1 MKMTKISLAACIA
14 LGSLSTASFAQPLEE
29 AIKGID
35 VSGMLRYRYTD
46 NRYKDQ
52 NFNKNG
58 TTKGNANHQWRAEA
72 LFKTPVI
79 NNVSMNL
86 GIGYH
91 NAQQNVNHGKGDG
104 TSIAPNAGAFTGNGL
119 GSGSDSWFGVREF
132 NMVITPDST
141 NTTIKAGKMIMQ
153 TPISDTLDDRAT
165 GIFVTNSDLNHWT
178 FSLGAFDSWSIDD
191 YQTGYLL
198 SPDTNNGSIDK
209 PLYTAAALSNYDTSI
224 GNFSSQ
230 LWLFNATD
238 MIDFAGFGE
247 LAWQDSMFHL
257 KGQYAFSKLNS
268 DANSPWTGIYRHKVK
283 EGNDLYTLEA
293 GVKFHELNVPLA
305 AKIGY
310 WGNTQDGYAVSLDNE
325 GSFQKVGQIWF
336 ENAATGVSI
345 SMLPAEG
352 QNMPRGFESN
362 ELSLF
367 YANINYDILENL
379 NVGID
384 FVSGTNKI
392 SRGQGAAHY
401 SGDIDFTEINPN
413 ITWQYSKSLRIF
425 AHYSILTTDTTRQ
438 IATQFAN
445 TINAPTIIPA
455 EQISDS
461 EDRNRLR
468 VEVKYTF

>member
-1 MKMTKISLAACIA
+1 MKITKLSLIACVA
-14 LGSLSTASFAQPLEE
+14 LASLSTASFAQPLEE

-46 NRYKDQ
+46 NRYDNKG
-52 NFNKNG
+52 FNKQERTRG
-58 TTKGNANHQWRAEA
+58 DANHQWRAEA

-79 NNVSMNL
+79 NNISMNL

-91 NAQQNVNHGKGDG
+91 NAQQNVNHGKGILDNNG
-104 TSIAPNAGAFTGNGL
+104 NYTNVFAGNGL

-153 TPISDTLDDRAT
+153 TPINDTLDDRAT

-178 FSLGAFDSWSIDD
+178 FALGAFDAWSIDD
-191 YQTGYLL
+191 YQTGYSL
-198 SPDTNNGSIDK
+198 SSNPRNNQSFAK
-209 PLYTAAALSNYDTSI
+209 PFYTIGALSNYDTSI

-230 LWLFNATD
+230 LWFFNTTD
-238 MIDFAGFGE
+238 MIDIGAFGE
-247 LAWQDSMFHL
+247 LAWQNSMFHL

-268 DANSPWTGIYRHKVK
+268 DANSPWTSIYEHKVK
-283 EGNDLYTLEA
+283 EANDLYTLEA
-293 GVKFHELNVPLA
+293 GVRFHDYNIPVA

-310 WGNTQDGYAVSLDNE
+310 WGNTQDGYAVSLDDE

-336 ENAATGVSI
+336 ENGATGVSI
-345 SMLPAEG
+345 SMLPTNG
-352 QNMPRGFESN
+352 QKMPRGFESN
-362 ELSLF
+362 ELSMF

-379 NVGID
+379 NIGID
-384 FVSGTNKI
+384 YVNGTNKI
-392 SRGQGAAHY
+392 ARGQGAARY
-401 SGDIDFTEINPN
+401 SGDIDFQEINPY
-413 ITWQYSKSLRIF
+413 IVWQYTKSLRIF

-438 IATQFAN
+438 IALGNADTTAWNDAN
-445 TINAPTIIPA
+445 NT
-455 EQISDS
+455 DS

>member
-1 MKMTKISLAACIA
+1 MKITKLSLIACVA
-14 LGSLSTASFAQPLEE
+14 LASLSTASFAQPLEE

-46 NRYKDQ
+46 NRYDNKG
-52 NFNKNG
+52 FNKQERTRG
-58 TTKGNANHQWRAEA
+58 DANHQWRAEA

-79 NNVSMNL
+79 NNISMNL

-91 NAQQNVNHGKGDG
+91 NAQQNVNHGKGILDNNDNY
-104 TSIAPNAGAFTGNGL
+104 TNVFAGNGL

-153 TPISDTLDDRAT
+153 TPINDTLDDRAT

-178 FSLGAFDSWSIDD
+178 FALGAFDAWSIDD
-191 YQTGYLL
+191 YQTGYTLT
-198 SPDTNNGSIDK
+198 PDNESFAK
-209 PLYTAAALSNYDTSI
+209 PFYTAGAMSNYDTSI

-247 LAWQDSMFHL
+247 LAWQNSMFHL

-268 DANSPWTGIYRHKVK
+268 DANSPWTSVYKGQKVK

-293 GVKFHELNVPLA
+293 GVRFHDYNIPVA

-310 WGNTQDGYAVSLDNE
+310 WGNTQDGYAVSLDDE

-336 ENAATGVSI
+336 ENGATGVSI
-345 SMLPAEG
+345 SMLPTNG

-362 ELSLF
+362 ELSMF

-379 NVGID
+379 NIGID
-384 FVSGTNKI
+384 YVNGTNKI
-392 SRGQGAAHY
+392 ARGQGAARY
-401 SGDIDFTEINPN
+401 SGDIDFQEINPY
-413 ITWQYSKSLRIF
+413 IVWQYTKSLRIF
-425 AHYSILTTDTTRQ
+425 AHYSILTTDATRQ
-438 IATQFAN
+438 IALGNADTTAWNDAN
-445 TINAPTIIPA
+445 NT
-455 EQISDS
+455 DS

>member
-1 MKMTKISLAACIA
+1 MKITKLSLIACVA
-14 LGSLSTASFAQPLEE
+14 LASLSTASFAQPLEE

-46 NRYKDQ
+46 NRYDNKG
-52 NFNKNG
+52 FNKQERTRG
-58 TTKGNANHQWRAEA
+58 DANHQWRAEA

-79 NNVSMNL
+79 NNISMNL

-91 NAQQNVNHGKGDG
+91 NAEQNVNHGKGTGSETPG
-104 TSIAPNAGAFTGNGL
+104 TAEAFTGNGL
-119 GSGSDSWFGVREF
+119 GSGSDSRFGVREF

-153 TPISDTLDDRAT
+153 TPINDTLDDRAT

-178 FSLGAFDSWSIDD
+178 FALGAFDAWSIDD
-191 YQTGYLL
+191 YQTGYALT
-198 SPDTNNGSIDK
+198 PDNKSFAK
-209 PLYTAAALSNYDTSI
+209 PFYTAGAMSNYDTSI

-247 LAWQDSMFHL
+247 LAWQNSMFHL

-268 DANSPWTGIYRHKVK
+268 DANSPWTSVYKGQKVK

-293 GVKFHELNVPLA
+293 GVRFHDYNIPVA

-345 SMLPAEG
+345 SMLPAIG

-362 ELSLF
+362 ELSMF

-379 NVGID
+379 NIGID
-384 FVSGTNKI
+384 YVNGTNKI
-392 SRGQGAAHY
+392 ARGQGVARY
-401 SGDIDFTEINPN
+401 SGDIDFQEINPY
-413 ITWQYSKSLRIF
+413 IVWQYTKSLRIF
-425 AHYSILTTDTTRQ
+425 AHYSILTTDATRQ
-438 IATQFAN
+438 IALGNAN
-445 TINAPTIIPA
+445 TSAWNDANNT
-455 EQISDS
+455 DS

>member
-1 MKMTKISLAACIA
+1 MKITKLSLIACVA
-14 LGSLSTASFAQPLEE
+14 LASLSTASFAQPLEE

-46 NRYKDQ
+46 NRYDNKG
-52 NFNKNG
+52 FNKQERTRG
-58 TTKGNANHQWRAEA
+58 DANHQWRAEA

-79 NNVSMNL
+79 NNISMNL

-91 NAQQNVNHGKGDG
+91 NAQQNVNHGKGILDNNG
-104 TSIAPNAGAFTGNGL
+104 NYTNVFAGNGL

-153 TPISDTLDDRAT
+153 TPINDTLDDRAT

-178 FSLGAFDSWSIDD
+178 FALGAFDAWSIDD
-191 YQTGYLL
+191 YQTGYTLT
-198 SPDTNNGSIDK
+198 PDNESFAK
-209 PLYTAAALSNYDTSI
+209 PFYTAGAMSNYDTSI

-247 LAWQDSMFHL
+247 LAWQNSMFHL

-268 DANSPWTGIYRHKVK
+268 DANSPWTSVYKGQKVK

-293 GVKFHELNVPLA
+293 GVRFHDYNIPVA

-310 WGNTQDGYAVSLDNE
+310 WGNTQDGYAVSLDDE

-336 ENAATGVSI
+336 ENGATGVSI
-345 SMLPAEG
+345 SMLPTTG

-362 ELSLF
+362 ELSMF

-379 NVGID
+379 NIGID
-384 FVSGTNKI
+384 YVNGTNKI
-392 SRGQGAAHY
+392 ARGQGAARY
-401 SGDIDFTEINPN
+401 SGDIDFQEINPY
-413 ITWQYSKSLRIF
+413 IVWQYTKSLRIF
-425 AHYSILTTDTTRQ
+425 AHYSILTTDATRQ
-438 IATQFAN
+438 IALGNADTTAWNDAN
-445 TINAPTIIPA
+445 NT
-455 EQISDS
+455 DS

>member
-1 MKMTKISLAACIA
+1 MKITKLSLIACVA
-14 LGSLSTASFAQPLEE
+14 LASLSTASFAQPLEE

-46 NRYKDQ
+46 NRYDNKG
-52 NFNKNG
+52 FNKQERTRG
-58 TTKGNANHQWRAEA
+58 DANHQWRAEA

-79 NNVSMNL
+79 NNISMNL

-91 NAQQNVNHGKGDG
+91 NAQQNVNHGKGILDNNG
-104 TSIAPNAGAFTGNGL
+104 NYTNVFAGNGL

-153 TPISDTLDDRAT
+153 TPINDTLDDRAT

-178 FSLGAFDSWSIDD
+178 FALGAFDAWSIDD

-247 LAWQDSMFHL
+247 LAWQNPMFHL

-268 DANSPWTGIYRHKVK
+268 DANSPWTSVYDQKVK

-293 GVKFHELNVPLA
+293 GVRFHDYNIPVA

-310 WGNTQDGYAVSLDNE
+310 WGNTQDGYAVSLDDE

-336 ENAATGVSI
+336 ENGATGVSI
-345 SMLPAEG
+345 SMLRTTG

-362 ELSLF
+362 ELSMF

-379 NVGID
+379 NIGID
-384 FVSGTNKI
+384 YVNGTNKI
-392 SRGQGAAHY
+392 ARGQGAARY
-401 SGDIDFTEINPN
+401 SGDIDFQEINPY
-413 ITWQYSKSLRIF
+413 IVWQYTKSLRIF
-425 AHYSILTTDTTRQ
+425 AHYSILTTDATRQ
-438 IATQFAN
+438 IALGNAN
-445 TINAPTIIPA
+445 TNAWNDANNT
-455 EQISDS
+455 DS

>member
-1 MKMTKISLAACIA
+1 MKITKLSLIACVA
-14 LGSLSTASFAQPLEE
+14 LASLSTASFAQPLEE

-46 NRYKDQ
+46 NRYDNKG
-52 NFNKNG
+52 FNKQERTRG
-58 TTKGNANHQWRAEA
+58 DANHQWRAEA

-79 NNVSMNL
+79 NNISMNL

-91 NAQQNVNHGKGDG
+91 NAQQNVNHGKGILDNNG
-104 TSIAPNAGAFTGNGL
+104 NYTNVFAGNGL

-153 TPISDTLDDRAT
+153 TPINDTLDDRAT

-178 FSLGAFDSWSIDD
+178 FALGAFDAWSIDD
-191 YQTGYLL
+191 YQTGYTLI
-198 SPDTNNGSIDK
+198 PDNESFAK
-209 PLYTAAALSNYDTSI
+209 PFYTAGAMSNYDTSI

-268 DANSPWTGIYRHKVK
+268 DANSPWTGIYEGNKVK

-336 ENAATGVSI
+336 ENVATGVSI

-392 SRGQGAAHY
+392 SRGQGAARY
-401 SGDIDFTEINPN
+401 SGDIDFQEINPY
-413 ITWQYSKSLRIF
+413 IVWQYTKSLRIF
-425 AHYSILTTDTTRQ
+425 AHYSILTTDATRQ
-438 IATQFAN
+438 IALGNADTTAWNDAN
-445 TINAPTIIPA
+445 NT
-455 EQISDS
+455 DS

>member
-46 NRYKDQ
+46 DRYKDQ

-91 NAQQNVNHGKGDG
+91 NAQQNVNHGKGVADNNGNLATPG
-104 TSIAPNAGAFTGNGL
+104 TANAFLGNGL
-119 GSGSDSWFGVREF
+119 GSGSDSRFGVREF

-191 YQTGYLL
+191 YQTGYTLD
-198 SPDTNNGSIDK
+198 PNNGSIDK

-268 DANSPWTGIYRHKVK
+268 DANSPWTGIYRGNKVK

-345 SMLPAEG
+345 SMLPAAG

-425 AHYSILTTDTTRQ
+425 AHYSILTTDATRQ
-438 IATQFAN
+438 IATAMNN
-445 TINAPTIIPA
+445 TLPA

>member
-1 MKMTKISLAACIA
+1 MKITKLSLIACVA
-14 LGSLSTASFAQPLEE
+14 LASLSTASFAQPLEE

-46 NRYKDQ
+46 NRYDNKG
-52 NFNKNG
+52 FNKQERTRG
-58 TTKGNANHQWRAEA
+58 DANHQWRAEA

-79 NNVSMNL
+79 NNISMNL

-91 NAQQNVNHGKGDG
+91 NAQQNVNHGKGILDNNG
-104 TSIAPNAGAFTGNGL
+104 NYTNVFAGNGL

-132 NMVITPDST
+132 NMIITPDST

-153 TPISDTLDDRAT
+153 TPINDTLDDRAT

-178 FSLGAFDSWSIDD
+178 FALGAFDAWSIDD

-209 PLYTAAALSNYDTSI
+209 PFYTAAALSNYDTSI

-230 LWLFNATD
+230 LWFFNATD
-238 MIDFAGFGE
+238 MIDIGAFGE
-247 LAWQDSMFHL
+247 LAWQNSMFHL

-268 DANSPWTGIYRHKVK
+268 DANSPWTSVYKGQKVK

-293 GVKFHELNVPLA
+293 GVRFHDYNIPVA

-310 WGNTQDGYAVSLDNE
+310 WGNTQDGYAVSLDDE

-336 ENAATGVSI
+336 ENGATGVSI
-345 SMLPAEG
+345 SMLPTNG

-362 ELSLF
+362 ELSMF

-379 NVGID
+379 NIGID
-384 FVSGTNKI
+384 YVNGTNKI
-392 SRGQGAAHY
+392 ARGQGAARY
-401 SGDIDFTEINPN
+401 SGDIDFQEINPY
-413 ITWQYSKSLRIF
+413 IVWQYTKSLRIF
-425 AHYSILTTDTTRQ
+425 AHYSILTTDATRQ
-438 IATQFAN
+438 IALGNAN
-445 TINAPTIIPA
+445 TNAWNDANNT
-455 EQISDS
+455 DS

>member
-1 MKMTKISLAACIA
+1 MKITKLSLIACVA
-14 LGSLSTASFAQPLEE
+14 LASLSTASFAQPLEE

-46 NRYKDQ
+46 NRYDNKG
-52 NFNKNG
+52 FNKQERTRG
-58 TTKGNANHQWRAEA
+58 DANHQWRAEA

-79 NNVSMNL
+79 NNISMNL

-91 NAQQNVNHGKGDG
+91 NAQQNVNHGKGILDNNDNY
-104 TSIAPNAGAFTGNGL
+104 TNVFAGNGL

-153 TPISDTLDDRAT
+153 TPINDTLDDRAT

-178 FSLGAFDSWSIDD
+178 FALGAFDAWSIDD
-191 YQTGYLL
+191 YQTGYTLT
-198 SPDTNNGSIDK
+198 PDNESFAK
-209 PLYTAAALSNYDTSI
+209 PFYTAGAMSNYDTSI

-247 LAWQDSMFHL
+247 LAWQNSMFHL

-268 DANSPWTGIYRHKVK
+268 DANSPWTSVYKGQKVK

-293 GVKFHELNVPLA
+293 GVRFHDYNIPVA

-310 WGNTQDGYAVSLDNE
+310 WGNTQDGYAVSLDDE

-336 ENAATGVSI
+336 ENGATGVSI
-345 SMLPAEG
+345 SMLPITG

-362 ELSLF
+362 ELSMF

-379 NVGID
+379 NIGID
-384 FVSGTNKI
+384 YVNGTNKI
-392 SRGQGAAHY
+392 ARGQGATRY
-401 SGDIDFTEINPN
+401 SGDIDFQEINPY
-413 ITWQYSKSLRIF
+413 IVWQYTKSLRIF
-425 AHYSILTTDTTRQ
+425 AHYSILTTDATRQ
-438 IATQFAN
+438 IALGNAN
-445 TINAPTIIPA
+445 TNAWNDANNT
-455 EQISDS
+455 DS

>member
-1 MKMTKISLAACIA
+1 MF
-14 LGSLSTASFAQPLEE
+14 LS
-29 AIKGID
+29 
-35 VSGMLRYRYTD
+35 
-46 NRYKDQ
+46 
-52 NFNKNG
+52 
-58 TTKGNANHQWRAEA
+58 
-72 LFKTPVI
+72 
-79 NNVSMNL
+79 
-86 GIGYH
+86 
-91 NAQQNVNHGKGDG
+91 
-104 TSIAPNAGAFTGNGL
+104 GNGL

-153 TPISDTLDDRAT
+153 TPINDTLDDRAT

-178 FSLGAFDSWSIDD
+178 FALGAFDAWSIDD
-191 YQTGYLL
+191 YQTGYTLT
-198 SPDTNNGSIDK
+198 PDNESFAK
-209 PLYTAAALSNYDTSI
+209 PFYTAGAMSNYDTSI

-247 LAWQDSMFHL
+247 LAWQNSMFHL

-268 DANSPWTGIYRHKVK
+268 DANSPWTSVYKGQKVK

-293 GVKFHELNVPLA
+293 GVRFHDYNIPVA

-310 WGNTQDGYAVSLDNE
+310 WGNTQDGYAVSLDDE

-336 ENAATGVSI
+336 ENGATGVSI
-345 SMLPAEG
+345 SMLPTNG

-362 ELSLF
+362 ELSMF

-379 NVGID
+379 NIGID
-384 FVSGTNKI
+384 YVNGTNKI
-392 SRGQGAAHY
+392 ARGQGAARY
-401 SGDIDFTEINPN
+401 SGDIDFQEINPY
-413 ITWQYSKSLRIF
+413 IVWQYTKSLRIF
-425 AHYSILTTDTTRQ
+425 AHYSILTTDATRQ
-438 IATQFAN
+438 IALGNADTTAWNDAN
-445 TINAPTIIPA
+445 NT
-455 EQISDS
+455 DS

>member
-1 MKMTKISLAACIA
+1 MKITKLSLIACVA
-14 LGSLSTASFAQPLEE
+14 LASLSTASFAQPLEE

-46 NRYKDQ
+46 NRYDNKG
-52 NFNKNG
+52 FNKQERTRG
-58 TTKGNANHQWRAEA
+58 DANHQWRAEA

-79 NNVSMNL
+79 NNISMNL

-91 NAQQNVNHGKGDG
+91 NAQQNVNHGKGILDNNG
-104 TSIAPNAGAFTGNGL
+104 NYTNVFAGNGL

-153 TPISDTLDDRAT
+153 TPINDTLDDRAT

-178 FSLGAFDSWSIDD
+178 FALGAFDAWSIDD
-191 YQTGYLL
+191 YQTGYSL
-198 SPDTNNGSIDK
+198 SSNPRNNQSFAK
-209 PLYTAAALSNYDTSI
+209 PFYTIGALSNYDTSI

-230 LWLFNATD
+230 LWFFNATD
-238 MIDFAGFGE
+238 MIDIGAFGE
-247 LAWQDSMFHL
+247 LAWQNSMFHL

-268 DANSPWTGIYRHKVK
+268 DTDSPWTSVYEGQKVK

-293 GVKFHELNVPLA
+293 GVRFHDYNIPVA

-310 WGNTQDGYAVSLDNE
+310 WGNTQDGYAVSLDDE

-336 ENAATGVSI
+336 ENGATGVSI
-345 SMLPAEG
+345 SMLPTNG
-352 QNMPRGFESN
+352 QKMPRGFESN
-362 ELSLF
+362 ELSMF

-379 NVGID
+379 NIGID
-384 FVSGTNKI
+384 YVNGTNKI
-392 SRGQGAAHY
+392 ARGQGAARY
-401 SGDIDFTEINPN
+401 SGDIDFQEINPY
-413 ITWQYSKSLRIF
+413 IVWQYTKSLRIF
-425 AHYSILTTDTTRQ
+425 AHYSILTTDATRQ
-438 IATQFAN
+438 IATAMNN
-445 TINAPTIIPA
+445 TLPA

>member
-1 MKMTKISLAACIA
+1 MKITKLSLIACVA
-14 LGSLSTASFAQPLEE
+14 LASLSTASFAQPLEE

-35 VSGMLRYRYTD
+35 VNGMLRYRYTD
-46 NRYKDQ
+46 NRYDNKG
-52 NFNKNG
+52 FNKQERTRG
-58 TTKGNANHQWRAEA
+58 DANHQWRAEA

-79 NNVSMNL
+79 NNISMNL

-91 NAQQNVNHGKGDG
+91 NAQQNVNHGKGTGSETPG
-104 TSIAPNAGAFTGNGL
+104 TAEAFTGNGL

-153 TPISDTLDDRAT
+153 TPINDTLDDRAT

-178 FSLGAFDSWSIDD
+178 FALGAFDAWSIDD
-191 YQTGYLL
+191 YQTGYALT
-198 SPDTNNGSIDK
+198 PNNKSFAK
-209 PLYTAAALSNYDTSI
+209 PFYTAGAMSNYDTSI

-247 LAWQDSMFHL
+247 LAWQNSMFHL

-268 DANSPWTGIYRHKVK
+268 DANSPWTSVYKGQKVK

-293 GVKFHELNVPLA
+293 GVRFHDYNIPVA

-310 WGNTQDGYAVSLDNE
+310 WGNTQDGYAVSLDDE

-336 ENAATGVSI
+336 ENGATGVSI
-345 SMLPAEG
+345 SMLPTTG

-362 ELSLF
+362 ELSMF

-379 NVGID
+379 NIGID
-384 FVSGTNKI
+384 YVNGTNKI
-392 SRGQGAAHY
+392 ARGQGAARY
-401 SGDIDFTEINPN
+401 SGDIDFQEINPY
-413 ITWQYSKSLRIF
+413 IVWQYTKSLRIF
-425 AHYSILTTDTTRQ
+425 AHYSILTTDATRQ
-438 IATQFAN
+438 IALGNAN
-445 TINAPTIIPA
+445 TSAWNDANNT
-455 EQISDS
+455 DS

>member
-1 MKMTKISLAACIA
+1 MKITKLSLIACVA
-14 LGSLSTASFAQPLEE
+14 LASLSTASFAQPLEE

-46 NRYKDQ
+46 NRYDNKG
-52 NFNKNG
+52 FNKQERTRG
-58 TTKGNANHQWRAEA
+58 DANHQWRAEA

-79 NNVSMNL
+79 NNISMNL

-91 NAQQNVNHGKGDG
+91 NAQQNVNHGKGILDNNG
-104 TSIAPNAGAFTGNGL
+104 NYTNVFAGNGL

-153 TPISDTLDDRAT
+153 TPLNDTLDDRAT

-178 FSLGAFDSWSIDD
+178 FSLGAFDAWSIDD
-191 YQTGYLL
+191 YQTGYSL
-198 SPDTNNGSIDK
+198 SSNPRNNQSFAK
-209 PLYTAAALSNYDTSI
+209 PFYTIGALSNYDTSI

-230 LWLFNATD
+230 LWFFNTTD
-238 MIDFAGFGE
+238 MIDIGAFGE
-247 LAWQDSMFHL
+247 LAWQNSMFHL

-268 DANSPWTGIYRHKVK
+268 DADSPWTSIYEHKVK
-283 EGNDLYTLEA
+283 EANDLYTLEA
-293 GVKFHELNVPLA
+293 GVRFHELNVPLA

-310 WGNTQDGYAVSLDNE
+310 WGNTQDGYAVSLDDE

-336 ENAATGVSI
+336 ENGATGVSI
-345 SMLPAEG
+345 SMLPTNG
-352 QNMPRGFESN
+352 QKMPRGFESN
-362 ELSLF
+362 ELSMF

-379 NVGID
+379 NIGID
-384 FVSGTNKI
+384 YVNGTNKI
-392 SRGQGAAHY
+392 ARGQGAARY
-401 SGDIDFTEINPN
+401 SGDIDFQEINPY
-413 ITWQYSKSLRIF
+413 IVWQYTKSLRIF
-425 AHYSILTTDTTRQ
+425 AHYSILTTDATRQ
-438 IATQFAN
+438 IALGNAN
-445 TINAPTIIPA
+445 TNAWNDANNT
-455 EQISDS
+455 DS

>member
-1 MKMTKISLAACIA
+1 MKITKLSLIACVA
-14 LGSLSTASFAQPLEE
+14 LASLSTASFAQPLEE

-46 NRYKDQ
+46 NRYDNKG
-52 NFNKNG
+52 FNKQERTRG
-58 TTKGNANHQWRAEA
+58 DANHQWRAEA

-79 NNVSMNL
+79 NNISMNL

-91 NAQQNVNHGKGDG
+91 NAQQNVNHGKGILDNNG
-104 TSIAPNAGAFTGNGL
+104 NYTNVFAGNGL
-119 GSGSDSWFGVREF
+119 GSGSDSRFGVREF

-153 TPISDTLDDRAT
+153 TPINDTLDDRAT

-178 FSLGAFDSWSIDD
+178 FALGAFDAWSIDD
-191 YQTGYLL
+191 YQTGYKLI
-198 SPDTNNGSIDK
+198 PDNKSFAK
-209 PLYTAAALSNYDTSI
+209 PFYTAGAMSNYDTSI

-247 LAWQDSMFHL
+247 LAWQNSMFHL

-268 DANSPWTGIYRHKVK
+268 DANSPWTSVYKGQKVK

-293 GVKFHELNVPLA
+293 GVRFHDYNIPVA

-310 WGNTQDGYAVSLDNE
+310 WGNTQDGYAVSLDDE

-336 ENAATGVSI
+336 ENGATGVSI
-345 SMLPAEG
+345 SMLPTTG

-362 ELSLF
+362 ELSMF

-379 NVGID
+379 NIGID
-384 FVSGTNKI
+384 YVNGTNKI
-392 SRGQGAAHY
+392 ARGQGAARY
-401 SGDIDFTEINPN
+401 SGDIDFQEINPY
-413 ITWQYSKSLRIF
+413 IVWQYTKSLRIF
-425 AHYSILTTDTTRQ
+425 AHYSILTTDATRQ
-438 IATQFAN
+438 IALGNAN
-445 TINAPTIIPA
+445 TSAWNDANNT
-455 EQISDS
+455 DS

>member
-1 MKMTKISLAACIA
+1 MKITKLSLIACVA
-14 LGSLSTASFAQPLEE
+14 LASLSTASFAQPLEE

-46 NRYKDQ
+46 NRYDNKG
-52 NFNKNG
+52 FNKQERTRG
-58 TTKGNANHQWRAEA
+58 DANHQWRAEA

-79 NNVSMNL
+79 NNISMNL

-91 NAQQNVNHGKGDG
+91 NAQQNVNHGKGILDNNG
-104 TSIAPNAGAFTGNGL
+104 NYTNVFAGNGL

-153 TPISDTLDDRAT
+153 TPINDTLDDRAT

-178 FSLGAFDSWSIDD
+178 FALGAFDSWSIDD

-198 SPDTNNGSIDK
+198 DPNNGSIDK
-209 PLYTAAALSNYDTSI
+209 PFYTAGAMSNYDTSI

-247 LAWQDSMFHL
+247 LAWQNSIFHL

-268 DANSPWTGIYRHKVK
+268 DANSPWTSVYEGQKVK

-293 GVKFHELNVPLA
+293 GVRFHDYNIPVA

-310 WGNTQDGYAVSLDNE
+310 WGNTQDGYAVSLDDE

-345 SMLPAEG
+345 SMLPAIG

-362 ELSLF
+362 ELSMF

-379 NVGID
+379 NIGID
-384 FVSGTNKI
+384 YVNGTNKI
-392 SRGQGAAHY
+392 ARGQGAARY
-401 SGDIDFTEINPN
+401 SGDIDFQEINPY
-413 ITWQYSKSLRIF
+413 IVWQYTKSLRIF
-425 AHYSILTTDTTRQ
+425 AHYSILTTDATRQ
-438 IATQFAN
+438 IALGNADTTAWNDAN
-445 TINAPTIIPA
+445 NT
-455 EQISDS
+455 DS

>member
-1 MKMTKISLAACIA
+1 MKITKLSLIACVA
-14 LGSLSTASFAQPLEE
+14 LASLSTASFAQPLEE

-46 NRYKDQ
+46 NRYDNKG
-52 NFNKNG
+52 FNKQERTRG
-58 TTKGNANHQWRAEA
+58 DANHQWRAEA

-79 NNVSMNL
+79 NNISMNL

-91 NAQQNVNHGKGDG
+91 NAQQNVNHGKGILDNNG
-104 TSIAPNAGAFTGNGL
+104 NYTNVFAGNGL

-153 TPISDTLDDRAT
+153 TPINDTLDDRAT

-178 FSLGAFDSWSIDD
+178 FALGAFDAWSIDD
-191 YQTGYLL
+191 YQTGYALT
-198 SPDTNNGSIDK
+198 PDNESFAK
-209 PLYTAAALSNYDTSI
+209 PFYTAGAMSNYDTSI

-247 LAWQDSMFHL
+247 LAWQNSMFHL

-268 DANSPWTGIYRHKVK
+268 DANSPWTSVYKGQKVK

-293 GVKFHELNVPLA
+293 GVRFHDYNIPVA

-310 WGNTQDGYAVSLDNE
+310 WGNTQDGYAVSLDDE

-336 ENAATGVSI
+336 ENGATGVSI
-345 SMLPAEG
+345 SMLPTNG

-362 ELSLF
+362 ELSMF

-379 NVGID
+379 NIGID
-384 FVSGTNKI
+384 YVNGTNKI
-392 SRGQGAAHY
+392 ARGQGVARY
-401 SGDIDFTEINPN
+401 SGDIDFQEINPY
-413 ITWQYSKSLRIF
+413 IVWQYTKSLRIF
-425 AHYSILTTDTTRQ
+425 AHYSILTTDATRQ
-438 IATQFAN
+438 IALGNADTTAWNDAN
-445 TINAPTIIPA
+445 NT
-455 EQISDS
+455 DS

-468 VEVKYTF
+468 VEIKYTF

>member
-1 MKMTKISLAACIA
+1 MKITKLSLIACVA
-14 LGSLSTASFAQPLEE
+14 LASLSTASFAQPLEE

-46 NRYKDQ
+46 NRYDNKG
-52 NFNKNG
+52 FNKQERTRG
-58 TTKGNANHQWRAEA
+58 DANHQWRAEA

-79 NNVSMNL
+79 NNISMNL

-91 NAQQNVNHGKGDG
+91 NVQQNVNHGKGILDDNG
-104 TSIAPNAGAFTGNGL
+104 NYTNVFAGNGL
-119 GSGSDSWFGVREF
+119 GSGSDSRFGVREF

-153 TPISDTLDDRAT
+153 TPINDTLDDRAT

-178 FSLGAFDSWSIDD
+178 FNLGAFDSWSIDD

-198 SPDTNNGSIDK
+198 TPNNGSIDK

-230 LWLFNATD
+230 LWFFNATD

-247 LAWQDSMFHL
+247 LAWQNSMFHL

-268 DANSPWTGIYRHKVK
+268 DANSPWTSVYEGQKVK

-293 GVKFHELNVPLA
+293 GVRFHDYNIPVA

-345 SMLPAEG
+345 SMLPAIG

-362 ELSLF
+362 ELSMF

-379 NVGID
+379 NIGID
-384 FVSGTNKI
+384 YVNGTNKI
-392 SRGQGAAHY
+392 ARGQGAARY
-401 SGDIDFTEINPN
+401 SGDIDFQEINPY
-413 ITWQYSKSLRIF
+413 IVWQYTKSLRIF
-425 AHYSILTTDTTRQ
+425 AHYSILTTDATKE
-438 IATQFAN
+438 IATNFA
-445 TINAPTIIPA
+445 TASDPTLTTN
-455 EQISDS
+455 QISDS

>member
-1 MKMTKISLAACIA
+1 MKITKLSLIACVA
-14 LGSLSTASFAQPLEE
+14 LASLSTASFAQPLEE

-46 NRYKDQ
+46 NRYDNKG
-52 NFNKNG
+52 FNKQERTRG
-58 TTKGNANHQWRAEA
+58 DANHQWRAEA

-79 NNVSMNL
+79 NNISMNL

-91 NAQQNVNHGKGDG
+91 NAQQNVNHGKGILDNNDNY
-104 TSIAPNAGAFTGNGL
+104 TNVFAGNGL

-153 TPISDTLDDRAT
+153 TPLNDTLDDRAT

-191 YQTGYLL
+191 YQTGYSL
-198 SPDTNNGSIDK
+198 SSNPRNNQSFAK
-209 PLYTAAALSNYDTSI
+209 PFYTIGALSNYDTSI

-247 LAWQDSMFHL
+247 LAWQNSMFHL

-268 DANSPWTGIYRHKVK
+268 DANSPWTSIYEHKVK
-283 EGNDLYTLEA
+283 EANDLYTLEA
-293 GVKFHELNVPLA
+293 GVRFHDYNIPVA

-310 WGNTQDGYAVSLDNE
+310 WGNTQDGYAVSLDDE

-345 SMLPAEG
+345 SMLPTAMG

-362 ELSLF
+362 ELSMF

-379 NVGID
+379 NIGID
-384 FVSGTNKI
+384 YVNGTNKI
-392 SRGQGAAHY
+392 ARGQGAARY
-401 SGDIDFTEINPN
+401 SGDIDFQEINPY
-413 ITWQYSKSLRIF
+413 IVWQYTKSLRIF
-425 AHYSILTTDTTRQ
+425 AHYSILTTDTTKQ
-438 IATQFAN
+438 IALGNADTAAWDN
-445 TINAPTIIPA
+445 TRNT
-455 EQISDS
+455 DS

-468 VEVKYTF
+468 VEIKYTF

>member
-1 MKMTKISLAACIA
+1 MKITKLSLIACVA
-14 LGSLSTASFAQPLEE
+14 LASLSTASFAQPLEE

-46 NRYKDQ
+46 NRYDNKG
-52 NFNKNG
+52 FNKQASTRG
-58 TTKGNANHQWRAEA
+58 DANHQWRAEA

-79 NNVSMNL
+79 NNISMNL

-91 NAQQNVNHGKGDG
+91 NAQQNVNHGKGTGSETPG
-104 TSIAPNAGAFTGNGL
+104 TAEAFTGNGL

-153 TPISDTLDDRAT
+153 TPINDTLDDRAT

-178 FSLGAFDSWSIDD
+178 FALGAFDAWSIDD
-191 YQTGYLL
+191 YQTGYALT
-198 SPDTNNGSIDK
+198 PNNESFAK
-209 PLYTAAALSNYDTSI
+209 PFYTAGAMSNYDTSI

-247 LAWQDSMFHL
+247 LAWQNSMFHL

-268 DANSPWTGIYRHKVK
+268 DANSPWTSVYKGQKVK

-293 GVKFHELNVPLA
+293 GVRFHDYNIPVA

-310 WGNTQDGYAVSLDNE
+310 WGNTQDGYAVSLDDE

-336 ENAATGVSI
+336 ENGATGVSI
-345 SMLPAEG
+345 SMLPTTG

-362 ELSLF
+362 ELSMF

-379 NVGID
+379 NIGID
-384 FVSGTNKI
+384 YVNGTNKI
-392 SRGQGAAHY
+392 ARGQGAARY
-401 SGDIDFTEINPN
+401 SGDIDFQEINPY
-413 ITWQYSKSLRIF
+413 IVWQYTKSLRIF

-438 IATQFAN
+438 IALGNAN
-445 TINAPTIIPA
+445 TNAWNDANNT
-455 EQISDS
+455 DS

>member
-1 MKMTKISLAACIA
+1 MKITKLSLIACVA
-14 LGSLSTASFAQPLEE
+14 LASLSTASFAQPLEE

-46 NRYKDQ
+46 NRYDNKG
-52 NFNKNG
+52 FNKQERTRG
-58 TTKGNANHQWRAEA
+58 DANHQWRAEA

-79 NNVSMNL
+79 NNISMNL

-91 NAQQNVNHGKGDG
+91 NAQQNVNHGKGTGSETPG
-104 TSIAPNAGAFTGNGL
+104 TAEAFTGNGL
-119 GSGSDSWFGVREF
+119 GSGSDSRFGVREF

-153 TPISDTLDDRAT
+153 TPINDTLDDRAT

-178 FSLGAFDSWSIDD
+178 FALGAFDAWSIDD
-191 YQTGYLL
+191 YQTGYALT
-198 SPDTNNGSIDK
+198 PDNKSFAK
-209 PLYTAAALSNYDTSI
+209 PFYTAGAMSNYDTSI

-247 LAWQDSMFHL
+247 LAWQNSMFHL

-268 DANSPWTGIYRHKVK
+268 DANSPWTSVYKGQKVK

-293 GVKFHELNVPLA
+293 GVRFHDYNIPVA

-345 SMLPAEG
+345 SMLPAIG

-362 ELSLF
+362 ELSMF

-379 NVGID
+379 NIGID
-384 FVSGTNKI
+384 YVNGTNKI
-392 SRGQGAAHY
+392 ARGQGAARY
-401 SGDIDFTEINPN
+401 SGDIDFQEINPY
-413 ITWQYSKSLRIF
+413 IVWQYTKSLRIF

-438 IATQFAN
+438 IALGNADTTAWNDAN
-445 TINAPTIIPA
+445 NT
-455 EQISDS
+455 DS

>member
-1 MKMTKISLAACIA
+1 MKITKLSLIACVA
-14 LGSLSTASFAQPLEE
+14 LASLSTASFAQHLEE

-35 VSGMLRYRYTD
+35 VSRMLRYRYTD
-46 NRYKDQ
+46 NRYDNKG
-52 NFNKNG
+52 FNKQERTRG
-58 TTKGNANHQWRAEA
+58 DANHQWRAEA

-79 NNVSMNL
+79 NNISMNL

-91 NAQQNVNHGKGDG
+91 NAQQNVNHGKGATLNG
-104 TSIAPNAGAFTGNGL
+104 TDIPFAGNGL

-153 TPISDTLDDRAT
+153 TPINDTLDDRAT

-178 FSLGAFDSWSIDD
+178 FALGAFDSWSIDD

-198 SPDTNNGSIDK
+198 DPNNGSIDK
-209 PLYTAAALSNYDTSI
+209 PFYTAGAMSNYDTSI

-247 LAWQDSMFHL
+247 LAWQNSMFHL

-268 DANSPWTGIYRHKVK
+268 DANSPWTSVYKGQKIK

-293 GVKFHELNVPLA
+293 GVRFHDYNIPVA

-336 ENAATGVSI
+336 ENVATGVSI
-345 SMLPAEG
+345 SMLPAIG

-362 ELSLF
+362 ELSMF

-379 NVGID
+379 NIGID
-384 FVSGTNKI
+384 YVNGTNKI
-392 SRGQGAAHY
+392 ARGQGAARY
-401 SGDIDFTEINPN
+401 SGDIDFQEINPY
-413 ITWQYSKSLRIF
+413 IVWQYTKSLRIF
-425 AHYSILTTDTTRQ
+425 AHYSILTTDATRQ
-438 IATQFAN
+438 IALGNAN
-445 TINAPTIIPA
+445 
-455 EQISDS
+455 ISAWNDANNTDS

>member
-1 MKMTKISLAACIA
+1 MKITKLSLIACVA
-14 LGSLSTASFAQPLEE
+14 LASLSTASFAQPLEE

-46 NRYKDQ
+46 NRYDNKG
-52 NFNKNG
+52 FNKQERTRG
-58 TTKGNANHQWRAEA
+58 DANHQWRAEA

-79 NNVSMNL
+79 NNISMNL

-91 NAQQNVNHGKGDG
+91 NAQQNVNHGKGTGSETPG
-104 TSIAPNAGAFTGNGL
+104 TAEAFTGNGL

-153 TPISDTLDDRAT
+153 TPINDTLDDRAT

-178 FSLGAFDSWSIDD
+178 FALGAFDAWSIDD
-191 YQTGYLL
+191 YQTGYSL
-198 SPDTNNGSIDK
+198 SSNPRNNQSFAK
-209 PLYTAAALSNYDTSI
+209 PFYTIGALSNYDTSI

-230 LWLFNATD
+230 LWFFNATD
-238 MIDFAGFGE
+238 MIDIGAFGE
-247 LAWQDSMFHL
+247 LAWQNSMFHL

-268 DANSPWTGIYRHKVK
+268 DANSPWTGIYEHKVK
-283 EGNDLYTLEA
+283 EANDLYTLEA
-293 GVKFHELNVPLA
+293 GVRFHDYNIPVA

-336 ENAATGVSI
+336 ENVATGVSI

-362 ELSLF
+362 ELSMF

-379 NVGID
+379 NIGID
-384 FVSGTNKI
+384 YVNGTNKI
-392 SRGQGAAHY
+392 ARGQGVARY
-401 SGDIDFTEINPN
+401 SGDIDFQEINPY
-413 ITWQYSKSLRIF
+413 IVWQYTKSLRIF
-425 AHYSILTTDTTRQ
+425 AHYSILTTDATRQ
-438 IATQFAN
+438 IALGNADTTAWNDAN
-445 TINAPTIIPA
+445 NT
-455 EQISDS
+455 DS

-468 VEVKYTF
+468 VEIKYTF

>member
-1 MKMTKISLAACIA
+1 MKITKLSLIACVA
-14 LGSLSTASFAQPLEE
+14 LASLSTASFAQPLEE

-46 NRYKDQ
+46 NRYDNKG
-52 NFNKNG
+52 FNKQERTRG
-58 TTKGNANHQWRAEA
+58 DANHQWRAEA

-79 NNVSMNL
+79 NNISMNL

-91 NAQQNVNHGKGDG
+91 NAQQNVNHGKGATADLD
-104 TSIAPNAGAFTGNGL
+104 AAGEVNIPFAGNGL

-153 TPISDTLDDRAT
+153 TPINDTLDDRAT

-178 FSLGAFDSWSIDD
+178 FALGAFDAWSIDD
-191 YQTGYLL
+191 YQTGYALT
-198 SPDTNNGSIDK
+198 PDNKSFAK
-209 PLYTAAALSNYDTSI
+209 PFYTAGAMSNYDTSI

-247 LAWQDSMFHL
+247 LAWQNSMFHL

-268 DANSPWTGIYRHKVK
+268 DANSPWTSIYEHKVK
-283 EGNDLYTLEA
+283 EANDLYTLEA
-293 GVKFHELNVPLA
+293 GVRFHDYNIPVA

-310 WGNTQDGYAVSLDNE
+310 WGNTQDGYAVSLDDE

-345 SMLPAEG
+345 SMLPTAMG

-362 ELSLF
+362 ELSMF

-379 NVGID
+379 NIGID
-384 FVSGTNKI
+384 YVNGTNKI
-392 SRGQGAAHY
+392 ARGQGAARY
-401 SGDIDFTEINPN
+401 SGDIDFQEINPY
-413 ITWQYSKSLRIF
+413 IVWQYTKSLRIF

-438 IATQFAN
+438 IALGNAN
-445 TINAPTIIPA
+445 
-455 EQISDS
+455 ISAWNDANNTDS

>member
-46 NRYKDQ
+46 DRYKDQ

-58 TTKGNANHQWRAEA
+58 TTKGSANHQWRAEA

-91 NAQQNVNHGKGDG
+91 NAQQNVNHGKGVADNNGNLATPG
-104 TSIAPNAGAFTGNGL
+104 TANAFLGNGL
-119 GSGSDSWFGVREF
+119 GSGSDSRFGVREF

-191 YQTGYLL
+191 YQTGYTLD
-198 SPDTNNGSIDK
+198 PNNGSIDK

-268 DANSPWTGIYRHKVK
+268 DANSPWTGIYEGNKVK
-283 EGNDLYTLEA
+283 EANDLYTLEA

-345 SMLPAEG
+345 SMLPATG
-352 QNMPRGFESN
+352 QNMPQGFESN

-425 AHYSILTTDTTRQ
+425 AHYSILTTDATRQ
-438 IATQFAN
+438 IALDSQN
-445 TINAPTIIPA
+445 TAAWNDAVN
-455 EQISDS
+455 SDS

>member
-46 NRYKDQ
+46 DRYENKG
-52 NFNKNG
+52 FNKAEF
-58 TTKGNANHQWRAEA
+58 TKGDANHQWRAEA

-91 NAQQNVNHGKGDG
+91 NLQQNVNHGKGTGSETPG
-104 TSIAPNAGAFTGNGL
+104 TAEAFTGNGL
-119 GSGSDSWFGVREF
+119 GSGSDSRFGVREF

-191 YQTGYLL
+191 YQTGYTLD
-198 SPDTNNGSIDK
+198 PNNGSIDK

-268 DANSPWTGIYRHKVK
+268 DANSPWTGIYRYKVK
-283 EGNDLYTLEA
+283 EANDLYTLEA

-336 ENAATGVSI
+336 ENDATGVSI
-345 SMLPAEG
+345 SMLPARG
-352 QNMPRGFESN
+352 QNMPQGFESN

-425 AHYSILTTDTTRQ
+425 AHYSILTTDATRQ
-438 IATQFAN
+438 IALGSQN
-445 TINAPTIIPA
+445 TAAWNDAIH
-455 EQISDS
+455 SDS

>member
-46 NRYKDQ
+46 DRYKDQ

-91 NAQQNVNHGKGDG
+91 NAQQNVNHGKGVADNNGNLATPG
-104 TSIAPNAGAFTGNGL
+104 TANAFLGNGL

-132 NMVITPDST
+132 NVVITPDST

-191 YQTGYLL
+191 YQTGYTLD
-198 SPDTNNGSIDK
+198 PNNGSIDK

-345 SMLPAEG
+345 SMLPATG
-352 QNMPRGFESN
+352 QKMPQGFESN

-392 SRGQGAAHY
+392 SRGQGAAYY

-425 AHYSILTTDTTRQ
+425 AHYSILTTDATRQ
-438 IATQFAN
+438 IATAMNN
-445 TINAPTIIPA
+445 TLPA

>member
-1 MKMTKISLAACIA
+1 MKITKLSLIACVA
-14 LGSLSTASFAQPLEE
+14 LASLSTASFAQPLEE

-46 NRYKDQ
+46 NRYDNKG
-52 NFNKNG
+52 FNKQERTRG
-58 TTKGNANHQWRAEA
+58 DANHQWRAEA

-79 NNVSMNL
+79 NNISMNL

-91 NAQQNVNHGKGDG
+91 NAQQNVNHGKGILDNNDNY
-104 TSIAPNAGAFTGNGL
+104 TNVFAGNGL

-153 TPISDTLDDRAT
+153 TPINDTLDDRAT

-178 FSLGAFDSWSIDD
+178 FALGAFDAWSIDD
-191 YQTGYLL
+191 YQTGYTLT
-198 SPDTNNGSIDK
+198 PDNESFAK
-209 PLYTAAALSNYDTSI
+209 PFYTAGAMSNYDTSI

-247 LAWQDSMFHL
+247 LAWQNSMFHL

-268 DANSPWTGIYRHKVK
+268 DANSPWTSVYEGQKVK

-293 GVKFHELNVPLA
+293 GVRFHDYNIPVA

-310 WGNTQDGYAVSLDNE
+310 WGNTQDGYAVSLDDE

-336 ENAATGVSI
+336 ENVATGVSI

-362 ELSLF
+362 ELSMF

-379 NVGID
+379 NIGID
-384 FVSGTNKI
+384 YVNGTNKI
-392 SRGQGAAHY
+392 ARGQGAARY
-401 SGDIDFTEINPN
+401 SGDIDFQEINPY
-413 ITWQYSKSLRIF
+413 IVWQYTKSLRIF
-425 AHYSILTTDTTRQ
+425 AHYSILTTDATRQ
-438 IATQFAN
+438 IALGNADTTAWNDAN
-445 TINAPTIIPA
+445 NT
-455 EQISDS
+455 DS

-468 VEVKYTF
+468 VEIKYTF

>member
-1 MKMTKISLAACIA
+1 MKITKLSLIACVA
-14 LGSLSTASFAQPLEE
+14 LASLSTASFAQPLEE

-46 NRYKDQ
+46 NRYDNKG
-52 NFNKNG
+52 FNKQERTRG
-58 TTKGNANHQWRAEA
+58 GANHQWRAEA

-79 NNVSMNL
+79 NNISMNL

-91 NAQQNVNHGKGDG
+91 NAQQNVNHGKGTGSETPG
-104 TSIAPNAGAFTGNGL
+104 TAEAFTGNGL
-119 GSGSDSWFGVREF
+119 GSGSDSRFGVREF

-153 TPISDTLDDRAT
+153 TPINDTLDDRAT

-178 FSLGAFDSWSIDD
+178 FALGAFDAWSIDD

-198 SPDTNNGSIDK
+198 DPNNGSIDK
-209 PLYTAAALSNYDTSI
+209 PFYTAGAMSNYDTSI

-247 LAWQDSMFHL
+247 LAWQNSMFHL

-268 DANSPWTGIYRHKVK
+268 DANSPWTGIYEGNKVK

-336 ENAATGVSI
+336 ENVATGVSI

-362 ELSLF
+362 ELSMF

-379 NVGID
+379 NIGID
-384 FVSGTNKI
+384 YVNGTNKI
-392 SRGQGAAHY
+392 ARGQGAARY
-401 SGDIDFTEINPN
+401 SGDIDFQEINPY
-413 ITWQYSKSLRIF
+413 IVWQYTKSLRIF
-425 AHYSILTTDTTRQ
+425 AHYSILTTDATRQ
-438 IATQFAN
+438 IALGNADTTAWNDAN
-445 TINAPTIIPA
+445 NT
-455 EQISDS
+455 DS

-468 VEVKYTF
+468 VEIKYTF

>member
-1 MKMTKISLAACIA
+1 MKITKLSLIACVA
-14 LGSLSTASFAQPLEE
+14 LASLSTASFAQPLEE

-46 NRYKDQ
+46 NRYDNKG
-52 NFNKNG
+52 FNKQERTRG
-58 TTKGNANHQWRAEA
+58 DANHQWRAEA

-79 NNVSMNL
+79 NNISMNL

-91 NAQQNVNHGKGDG
+91 NAQQNVNHGKGILDNNG
-104 TSIAPNAGAFTGNGL
+104 NYTNVFAGNGL

-153 TPISDTLDDRAT
+153 TPINDTLDDRAT

-178 FSLGAFDSWSIDD
+178 FALGAFDAWSIDD
-191 YQTGYLL
+191 YQTGYSL
-198 SPDTNNGSIDK
+198 SSNPRNNQSFAK
-209 PLYTAAALSNYDTSI
+209 PFYTIGALSNYDTSI

-230 LWLFNATD
+230 LWFFNTTD
-238 MIDFAGFGE
+238 MIDIGAFGE
-247 LAWQDSMFHL
+247 LAWQNSMFHL

-268 DANSPWTGIYRHKVK
+268 DANSPWTSVYEHKVK
-283 EGNDLYTLEA
+283 EANDLYTLEA
-293 GVKFHELNVPLA
+293 GVRFHDYNIPVA

-345 SMLPAEG
+345 SMLPATG

-362 ELSLF
+362 ELSMF

-379 NVGID
+379 NIGID
-384 FVSGTNKI
+384 YVNGTNKI
-392 SRGQGAAHY
+392 ARGQGAARY
-401 SGDIDFTEINPN
+401 SGDIDFQEINPY
-413 ITWQYSKSLRIF
+413 IVWQYTKSLRIF
-425 AHYSILTTDTTRQ
+425 AHYSILTTDATKE
-438 IATQFAN
+438 IATNFA
-445 TINAPTIIPA
+445 TASDPTLTA
-455 EQISDS
+455 NQISDS

>member
-1 MKMTKISLAACIA
+1 MKITKLSLIACVA
-14 LGSLSTASFAQPLEE
+14 LASLSTASFAQPLEE

-46 NRYKDQ
+46 NRYDNKG
-52 NFNKNG
+52 FNKQERTRG
-58 TTKGNANHQWRAEA
+58 DANHQWRAEA

-79 NNVSMNL
+79 NNISMNL

-91 NAQQNVNHGKGDG
+91 NAQQNVNHGKGILDNNG
-104 TSIAPNAGAFTGNGL
+104 NYTNVFAGNGL

-153 TPISDTLDDRAT
+153 TPINDTLDDRAT

-178 FSLGAFDSWSIDD
+178 FALGAFDAWSIDD
-191 YQTGYLL
+191 YQTGYALT
-198 SPDTNNGSIDK
+198 PDNKSFAK
-209 PLYTAAALSNYDTSI
+209 PFYTAGAMSNYDTSI

-247 LAWQDSMFHL
+247 LAWQNSMFHL

-268 DANSPWTGIYRHKVK
+268 DANSPWTSVYKGQKVK

-293 GVKFHELNVPLA
+293 GVRFHDYNIPVA

-336 ENAATGVSI
+336 ENGATGVSI
-345 SMLPAEG
+345 SMLPTTG

-362 ELSLF
+362 ELSMF

-379 NVGID
+379 NIGID
-384 FVSGTNKI
+384 YVNGTNKI
-392 SRGQGAAHY
+392 ARGQGAARY
-401 SGDIDFTEINPN
+401 SGDIDFQEINPY
-413 ITWQYSKSLRIF
+413 IVWQYTKSLRIF
-425 AHYSILTTDTTRQ
+425 AHYSILTTDATRQ
-438 IATQFAN
+438 IALGNAN
-445 TINAPTIIPA
+445 TSAWNDANNT
-455 EQISDS
+455 DS

>member
-1 MKMTKISLAACIA
+1 MKITKLSLIACVA
-14 LGSLSTASFAQPLEE
+14 LASLSTASFAQPLEE

-46 NRYKDQ
+46 NRYDNKG
-52 NFNKNG
+52 FNKQERTRG
-58 TTKGNANHQWRAEA
+58 DANHQWRAEA

-79 NNVSMNL
+79 NNISMNL

-91 NAQQNVNHGKGDG
+91 NVQQNVNHGKGILDNNG
-104 TSIAPNAGAFTGNGL
+104 NYTNVFAGNGL
-119 GSGSDSWFGVREF
+119 GSGSDSRFGVREF

-153 TPISDTLDDRAT
+153 TPINDTLDDRAT

-178 FSLGAFDSWSIDD
+178 FALGAFDAWSIDD

-198 SPDTNNGSIDK
+198 DPNNGSIDK
-209 PLYTAAALSNYDTSI
+209 PFYTAGAMSNYDTSI

-247 LAWQDSMFHL
+247 LAWQNSMFHL

-268 DANSPWTGIYRHKVK
+268 DANSPWTGIYEGNKVK

-336 ENAATGVSI
+336 ENVATGVSI

-362 ELSLF
+362 ELSMF

-379 NVGID
+379 NIGID
-384 FVSGTNKI
+384 YVNGTNKI
-392 SRGQGAAHY
+392 ARGQGAARY
-401 SGDIDFTEINPN
+401 SGDIDFQEINPY
-413 ITWQYSKSLRIF
+413 IVWQYTKSLRIF
-425 AHYSILTTDTTRQ
+425 AHYSILTTDATRQ
-438 IATQFAN
+438 IALGNADTTAWNDAN
-445 TINAPTIIPA
+445 NT
-455 EQISDS
+455 DS

-468 VEVKYTF
+468 VEIKYTF

>member
-1 MKMTKISLAACIA
+1 MKITKLSLIACVA
-14 LGSLSTASFAQPLEE
+14 LASLSTASFAQPLEE

-46 NRYKDQ
+46 NRYDNKG
-52 NFNKNG
+52 FNKQERTRG
-58 TTKGNANHQWRAEA
+58 DANHQWRAEA

-79 NNVSMNL
+79 NNISMNL

-91 NAQQNVNHGKGDG
+91 NAQQNVNHGKGATADLD
-104 TSIAPNAGAFTGNGL
+104 AAGEVNIPFAGNGL

-153 TPISDTLDDRAT
+153 TPINDTLDDRAT

-178 FSLGAFDSWSIDD
+178 FALGAFDAWSIDD
-191 YQTGYLL
+191 YQTGYALT
-198 SPDTNNGSIDK
+198 PDNKSFAK
-209 PLYTAAALSNYDTSI
+209 PFYTAGAMSNYDTSI

-268 DANSPWTGIYRHKVK
+268 DANSPWTSIYEHKVK
-283 EGNDLYTLEA
+283 EANDLYTLEA
-293 GVKFHELNVPLA
+293 GVRFHELNVPLA

-310 WGNTQDGYAVSLDNE
+310 WGNTQDGYAVSLDDE

-336 ENAATGVSI
+336 ENGATGVSI
-345 SMLPAEG
+345 SMLPTTG

-362 ELSLF
+362 ELSMF

-379 NVGID
+379 NIGID
-384 FVSGTNKI
+384 YVNGTNKI
-392 SRGQGAAHY
+392 ARGQGAARY
-401 SGDIDFTEINPN
+401 SGDIDFQEINPY
-413 ITWQYSKSLRIF
+413 IVWQYTKSLRIF
-425 AHYSILTTDTTRQ
+425 AHYSILTTDATRQ
-438 IATQFAN
+438 IALGNAN
-445 TINAPTIIPA
+445 TSAWNDANNT
-455 EQISDS
+455 DS

>member
-1 MKMTKISLAACIA
+1 MKITKLSLIACVA
-14 LGSLSTASFAQPLEE
+14 LASLSTASFAQPLEE

-46 NRYKDQ
+46 NRYDNKG
-52 NFNKNG
+52 FNKQERTRG
-58 TTKGNANHQWRAEA
+58 DANHQWRAEA

-79 NNVSMNL
+79 NNISMNL

-91 NAQQNVNHGKGDG
+91 NVQQNVNHGKGILDNNG
-104 TSIAPNAGAFTGNGL
+104 NYTNVFAGNGL
-119 GSGSDSWFGVREF
+119 GSGSDSRFGVREF

-153 TPISDTLDDRAT
+153 TPINDTLDDRAT

-178 FSLGAFDSWSIDD
+178 FALGAFDAWSIDD

-198 SPDTNNGSIDK
+198 DPNNGSIDK
-209 PLYTAAALSNYDTSI
+209 PFYTAGAMSNYDTSI

-247 LAWQDSMFHL
+247 LAWQNSMFHL

-268 DANSPWTGIYRHKVK
+268 DANSPWTGIYEGDKVK

-336 ENAATGVSI
+336 ENVATGVSI

-362 ELSLF
+362 ELSMF

-379 NVGID
+379 NIGID
-384 FVSGTNKI
+384 YVNGTNKI
-392 SRGQGAAHY
+392 ARGQGAARY
-401 SGDIDFTEINPN
+401 SGDIDFQEINPY
-413 ITWQYSKSLRIF
+413 IVWQYTKSLRIF
-425 AHYSILTTDTTRQ
+425 AHYSILTTDATRQ
-438 IATQFAN
+438 IALGNADTTAWNDAN
-445 TINAPTIIPA
+445 NT
-455 EQISDS
+455 DS

-468 VEVKYTF
+468 VEIKYTF

>member
-1 MKMTKISLAACIA
+1 MKITKLSLIACVA
-14 LGSLSTASFAQPLEE
+14 LASLSTASFAQPLEE

-46 NRYKDQ
+46 NRYDNKG
-52 NFNKNG
+52 FNKQERTRG
-58 TTKGNANHQWRAEA
+58 DANHQWRAEA

-79 NNVSMNL
+79 NNISMNL

-91 NAQQNVNHGKGDG
+91 NAQQNVNHGKGILDNNG
-104 TSIAPNAGAFTGNGL
+104 NYTNVFAGNGL

-153 TPISDTLDDRAT
+153 TPINDTLDDRAT

-178 FSLGAFDSWSIDD
+178 FALGAFDAWSIDD

-247 LAWQDSMFHL
+247 LAWQNSMFHL

-268 DANSPWTGIYRHKVK
+268 DANSPWTSVYKGQKVK

-293 GVKFHELNVPLA
+293 GVRFHDYNIPVA

-310 WGNTQDGYAVSLDNE
+310 WGNTQDGYAVSLDDE

-336 ENAATGVSI
+336 ENGATGVSI
-345 SMLPAEG
+345 SMLPTTG

-362 ELSLF
+362 ELSMF

-379 NVGID
+379 NIGID
-384 FVSGTNKI
+384 YVNGTNKI
-392 SRGQGAAHY
+392 ARGQGAARY
-401 SGDIDFTEINPN
+401 SGDIDFQEINPY
-413 ITWQYSKSLRIF
+413 IVWQYTKSLRIF
-425 AHYSILTTDTTRQ
+425 AHYSILTTDATRQ
-438 IATQFAN
+438 IALGNAN
-445 TINAPTIIPA
+445 TSAWNDANNT
-455 EQISDS
+455 DS

>member
-1 MKMTKISLAACIA
+1 MKITKLSLIACVA
-14 LGSLSTASFAQPLEE
+14 LASLSTASFAQPLEE

-46 NRYKDQ
+46 NRYDNKG
-52 NFNKNG
+52 FNKQERTRG
-58 TTKGNANHQWRAEA
+58 DANHQWRAEA

-79 NNVSMNL
+79 NNISMNL

-91 NAQQNVNHGKGDG
+91 NAQQNVNHGKGILDNNG
-104 TSIAPNAGAFTGNGL
+104 NYTNVFAGNGL

-153 TPISDTLDDRAT
+153 TPINDTLDDRAT

-178 FSLGAFDSWSIDD
+178 FALGAFDAWSIDD
-191 YQTGYLL
+191 YQTGYALT
-198 SPDTNNGSIDK
+198 PDNKSFAK
-209 PLYTAAALSNYDTSI
+209 PFYTAGAMSNYDTSI

-247 LAWQDSMFHL
+247 LAWQNSMFHL

-268 DANSPWTGIYRHKVK
+268 DANSPWTSVYKGQKVK

-293 GVKFHELNVPLA
+293 GVRFHDYNIPVA

-310 WGNTQDGYAVSLDNE
+310 WGNTQDGYAVSLDDE

-336 ENAATGVSI
+336 ENGATGVSI
-345 SMLPAEG
+345 SMLPTTG

-362 ELSLF
+362 ELSMF

-379 NVGID
+379 NIGID
-384 FVSGTNKI
+384 YVNGTNKI
-392 SRGQGAAHY
+392 ARGQGAARY
-401 SGDIDFTEINPN
+401 SGDIDFQEINPY
-413 ITWQYSKSLRIF
+413 IVWQYTKSLRIF
-425 AHYSILTTDTTRQ
+425 AHYSILTTDATRQ
-438 IATQFAN
+438 IALGNAN
-445 TINAPTIIPA
+445 TSAWNDANNT
-455 EQISDS
+455 DS

>member
-1 MKMTKISLAACIA
+1 MKITKLSLIACVA
-14 LGSLSTASFAQPLEE
+14 LASLSTASFAQPLEE

-46 NRYKDQ
+46 NRYDNKG
-52 NFNKNG
+52 FNKQERTRG
-58 TTKGNANHQWRAEA
+58 DANHQWRAEA

-79 NNVSMNL
+79 NNISMNL

-91 NAQQNVNHGKGDG
+91 NAQQNVNHGKGILDNNG
-104 TSIAPNAGAFTGNGL
+104 NYTNVFAGNGL

-153 TPISDTLDDRAT
+153 TPINDTLDDRAT

-178 FSLGAFDSWSIDD
+178 FALGAFDAWSIDD
-191 YQTGYLL
+191 YQTGYALT
-198 SPDTNNGSIDK
+198 PDNKSFAK
-209 PLYTAAALSNYDTSI
+209 PFYTAAALSNYDTSI

-268 DANSPWTGIYRHKVK
+268 DANSPWTSVYKGRKVK

-293 GVKFHELNVPLA
+293 GVRFHDYNIPVA

-310 WGNTQDGYAVSLDNE
+310 WGNTQDGYAVSLDDE

-336 ENAATGVSI
+336 ENGATGVSI
-345 SMLPAEG
+345 SMLPTNG

-362 ELSLF
+362 ELSMF

-379 NVGID
+379 NIGID
-384 FVSGTNKI
+384 YVNGTNKI
-392 SRGQGAAHY
+392 ARGQGAARY
-401 SGDIDFTEINPN
+401 SGDIDFQEINPY
-413 ITWQYSKSLRIF
+413 IVWQYTKSLRIF
-425 AHYSILTTDTTRQ
+425 AHYSILTTDATRQ
-438 IATQFAN
+438 IALGNAN
-445 TINAPTIIPA
+445 TNAWNDANNT
-455 EQISDS
+455 DS

>member
-1 MKMTKISLAACIA
+1 MKITKLSLIACVA
-14 LGSLSTASFAQPLEE
+14 LASLSTASFAQPLEE

-46 NRYKDQ
+46 NRYDNKG
-52 NFNKNG
+52 FNKQERTRG
-58 TTKGNANHQWRAEA
+58 DANHQWRAEA

-79 NNVSMNL
+79 NNISMNL

-91 NAQQNVNHGKGDG
+91 NAQQNVNHGKGATLNG
-104 TSIAPNAGAFTGNGL
+104 TDIPFAGNGL

-153 TPISDTLDDRAT
+153 TPINDTLDDRAT

-209 PLYTAAALSNYDTSI
+209 PFYTAAALSNYDTGI

-247 LAWQDSMFHL
+247 LAWQNSMFHL

-268 DANSPWTGIYRHKVK
+268 DANSPWTSVYKGQKIK

-293 GVKFHELNVPLA
+293 GVRFHDYNIPVA

-336 ENAATGVSI
+336 ENVATGVSI
-345 SMLPAEG
+345 SMLPAIG

-362 ELSLF
+362 ELSMF

-379 NVGID
+379 NIGID
-384 FVSGTNKI
+384 YVNGTNKI
-392 SRGQGAAHY
+392 ARGQGAARY
-401 SGDIDFTEINPN
+401 SGDIDFQEINPY
-413 ITWQYSKSLRIF
+413 IVWQYTKSLRIF
-425 AHYSILTTDTTRQ
+425 AHYSILTTDATRQ
-438 IATQFAN
+438 IALGNAN
-445 TINAPTIIPA
+445 
-455 EQISDS
+455 ISAWNDANNTDS

>member
-1 MKMTKISLAACIA
+1 MKITKLSLIACVA
-14 LGSLSTASFAQPLEE
+14 LASLSTASFAQPLEE

-46 NRYKDQ
+46 NRYDNKG
-52 NFNKNG
+52 FNKQERTRG
-58 TTKGNANHQWRAEA
+58 DANHQWRAEA

-79 NNVSMNL
+79 NNISMNL

-91 NAQQNVNHGKGDG
+91 NAQQNVNHGKGATLNG
-104 TSIAPNAGAFTGNGL
+104 TDIPFAGNGL

-153 TPISDTLDDRAT
+153 TPINDTLDDRAT

-178 FSLGAFDSWSIDD
+178 FALGAFDAWSIDD
-191 YQTGYLL
+191 YQTGYALT
-198 SPDTNNGSIDK
+198 PDNKSFAK
-209 PLYTAAALSNYDTSI
+209 PFYTAGAMSNYDTSI

-247 LAWQDSMFHL
+247 LAWQNSMFHL

-268 DANSPWTGIYRHKVK
+268 DANSPWTSVYDQKVK

-293 GVKFHELNVPLA
+293 SVRFHELNVPLA

-310 WGNTQDGYAVSLDNE
+310 WGNTQDGYAVSLDDE

-345 SMLPAEG
+345 SMLPTAMG

-362 ELSLF
+362 ELSMF

-379 NVGID
+379 NIGID
-384 FVSGTNKI
+384 YVNGTNKI
-392 SRGQGAAHY
+392 ARGQGAARY
-401 SGDIDFTEINPN
+401 SGDIDFQEINPY
-413 ITWQYSKSLRIF
+413 IVWQYTKSLRIF
-425 AHYSILTTDTTRQ
+425 AHYSILTTDATRQ
-438 IATQFAN
+438 IALGNAN
-445 TINAPTIIPA
+445 TSAWNDANNT
-455 EQISDS
+455 DS

>member
-1 MKMTKISLAACIA
+1 MKITKLSLIACVA
-14 LGSLSTASFAQPLEE
+14 LASLSTASFAQPLEE

-46 NRYKDQ
+46 NRYDNKG
-52 NFNKNG
+52 FNKQERTRG
-58 TTKGNANHQWRAEA
+58 DANHQWRAEA

-79 NNVSMNL
+79 NNISMNL

-91 NAQQNVNHGKGDG
+91 NVQQNVNHGKGILDNNG
-104 TSIAPNAGAFTGNGL
+104 NYTNVFAGNGL
-119 GSGSDSWFGVREF
+119 GSGSDSRFGVREF

-153 TPISDTLDDRAT
+153 TPINDTLDDRAT

-178 FSLGAFDSWSIDD
+178 FALGAFDAWSIDD

-198 SPDTNNGSIDK
+198 TPNNGSIDK

-230 LWLFNATD
+230 LWFFNATD

-268 DANSPWTGIYRHKVK
+268 DANSPWTSVYEGQKVK

-293 GVKFHELNVPLA
+293 GVRFHDYNIPLA

-345 SMLPAEG
+345 SMLPAIG

-362 ELSLF
+362 ELSMF

-379 NVGID
+379 NIGID
-384 FVSGTNKI
+384 YVNGTNKI
-392 SRGQGAAHY
+392 ARGQGAARY
-401 SGDIDFTEINPN
+401 SGDIDFQEINPY
-413 ITWQYSKSLRIF
+413 IVWQYTKSLRIF
-425 AHYSILTTDTTRQ
+425 AHYSILTTDATRQ
-438 IATQFAN
+438 IALGNADTTAWNDAN
-445 TINAPTIIPA
+445 NT
-455 EQISDS
+455 DS

-468 VEVKYTF
+468 VEIKYTF

>member
-1 MKMTKISLAACIA
+1 MKITKLSLIACVA
-14 LGSLSTASFAQPLEE
+14 LASLSTASFAQPLEE

-46 NRYKDQ
+46 NRYDNKG
-52 NFNKNG
+52 FNKQERTRG
-58 TTKGNANHQWRAEA
+58 DANHQWRAEA

-79 NNVSMNL
+79 NNISMNL

-91 NAQQNVNHGKGDG
+91 NAQQNVNHGKGTTLNG
-104 TSIAPNAGAFTGNGL
+104 TDIPFAGNGL

-153 TPISDTLDDRAT
+153 TPINDTLDDRAT

-178 FSLGAFDSWSIDD
+178 FALGAFDSWSIDD

-224 GNFSSQ
+224 GNFSTQ

-247 LAWQDSMFHL
+247 LAWQNSMFHL

-268 DANSPWTGIYRHKVK
+268 DANSPWTSVYKGQKVK

-293 GVKFHELNVPLA
+293 GVRFHDYNIPVA

-310 WGNTQDGYAVSLDNE
+310 WGNTQDGYAVSLDDE

-336 ENAATGVSI
+336 ENGATGVSI
-345 SMLPAEG
+345 SMLPTAMG

-362 ELSLF
+362 ELSMF

-379 NVGID
+379 NIGID
-384 FVSGTNKI
+384 YVNGTNKI
-392 SRGQGAAHY
+392 ARGQGAARY
-401 SGDIDFTEINPN
+401 SGDIDFQEINPY
-413 ITWQYSKSLRIF
+413 IVWQYTKSLRIF
-425 AHYSILTTDTTRQ
+425 AHYSILTTDATRQ
-438 IATQFAN
+438 IALGNAN
-445 TINAPTIIPA
+445 TSAWNDANNT
-455 EQISDS
+455 DS